1 MGVAYQCKYLSSN
14 GSFQKLA
21 ATVDSV
27 DRIGIGHGECFIIS
41 FKIVSFIIKVAT
53 LLLMEAYE
61 VY

>member
-1 MGVAYQCKYLSSN
+1 M
-14 GSFQKLA
+14 A

-27 DRIGIGHGECFIIS
+27 DRIGIGHRECFIIP
-41 FKIVSFIIKVAT
+41 FKIVSFVIKVAT